1 MKIEPLPVPAPVNN
15 GNGATQQ
22 QQQIAASQE
31 PGSGELY
38 DIGDTAV
45 SEDGSQKRRWIR
57 KPLNKRVK
65 RLKQNR
71 RLRKLLIP
79 KNALMSLHELMGSQI
94 SDYRVMPEER
104 GFVAQVLVNNI
115 QYEGRGECN

>member
-22 QQQIAASQE
+22 QQQIDASQE